1 MRVRLTGLRSN
12 AGRKQEAMNS
22 TTLTT
27 PDAIGSNV
35 LSVALIGPTESRR
48 KPIASALAALHGSM
62 IKEYPKYPEIDD
74 VPKLLEAEYDVIVLE
89 LDSDPEYA
97 LEVVESI
104 CGSSNVTV
112 MVYSE
117 QVNPDMLVRCMRAG
131 AREFLAQPITATT
144 IAEAMVRASVR
155 RPSGKALK
163 KATGKLLLFAGA
175 KGGSGVTTVATNF
188 AVSLAQESGKS
199 TVLIDLN
206 LPLGN
211 AALDIGLTPEY
222 TTANALQ
229 NYTRLDSNYLSTLL
243 TKHSSGLS
251 VLAAPDKYSSVQAS
265 NESVERLL
273 AVARQEFDYVVVDVG
288 SRFDSMT
295 RSLLDAASVVYLVLQ
310 VSISELR
317 NANRLITDL
326 FRSGHAKLEVVL
338 NRFTPRALSIDEAS
352 ITRALTVAPSWKLPS
367 DYPAA
372 RTAQNTASPLVAQ
385 DSPIARVIRQMTRA
399 ARGSTDT
406 PEKKKRFGLFR

>member
-1 MRVRLTGLRSN
+1 MIKVRVRLKDGE
-12 AGRKQEAMNS
+12 RKGQNS
-22 TTLTT
+22 MTTTTVTT

-48 KPIASALAALHGSM
+48 KPIASALAALHGSI
-62 IKEYPKYPEIDD
+62 IKEFVQYPEIDD
-74 VPKLLEAEYDVIVLE
+74 VPKLVEADFDVIVME

-97 LEVVESI
+97 LELVESI
-104 CGSSNVTV
+104 CGSSPVTV

-117 QVNPDMLVRCMRAG
+117 QMNPDMLVRCMRAG
-131 AREFLAQPITATT
+131 AREFLSQPITAATL
-144 IAEAMVRASVR
+144 AEAMVRASVR
-155 RPSGKALK
+155 RPSKGPK
-163 KATGKLLLFAGA
+163 KATGKLLLFVGA

-188 AVSLAQESGKS
+188 AVALAQESKQSS

-229 NYTRLDSNYLSTLL
+229 NASRLDSNYLSTLL
-243 TKHSSGLS
+243 TKHSSGLT
-251 VLAAPDKYSSVQAS
+251 VLAAPDRYSSVQATE
-265 NESVERLL
+265 ESVERVLTI
-273 AVARQEFDYVVVDVG
+273 ARQEFDYVVVDVG

-295 RSLLDAASVVYLVLQ
+295 HSLLEAASVVYLVLQ

-326 FRSGHAKLEVVL
+326 FRTSNAKLEVVL
-338 NRFTPRALSIDEAS
+338 NRFTPRALGIDEAS
-352 ITRALTVAPSWKLPS
+352 ITKALTITPAWKIGS

-372 RTAQNTASPLVAQ
+372 RTAQNTASPLVMQ
-385 DSPIARVIRQMTRA
+385 DSAVSRVIRQMARSA
-399 ARGSTDT
+399 AGVAESTD
-406 PEKKKRFGLFR
+406 KKKRFGLFK